1 MKKRGWGVR
10 LGEISTLIYL
20 LFPFLSIFDEKRGFQ
35 VVYISWKSIHWEP
48 QTTYYC

>member
-35 VVYISWKSIHWEP
+35 VVYISVLLI
-48 QTTYYC
+48 